1 MGRGAAFH
9 LSVPTYAQRLKW
21 GRREKSQSPR
31 QCRRRWDIRGP
42 AVGSRA
48 AGRRR

>member
-9 LSVPTYAQRLKW
+9 LSVATYAQRLKL
-21 GRREKSQSPR
+21 GHCGKSQSPR

-48 AGRRR
+48 AGGRR